1 MDRKLI
7 EKIKSDPDFQKLVS
21 ERNRVMVTLTI
32 VELVVYFGFILLVAF
47 NKEFLATKLGEGVVT
62 IGIPIGIGVI
72 IASFILTG
80 IYVYIANKNYDEL
93 SEKIKKKYMKEV

>member
-1 MDRKLI
+1 MDKNLI

-72 IASFILTG
+72 VASFILTG
-80 IYVYIANKNYDEL
+80 IYVYIANKSYDEL